1 VESAVPNA
9 LGMGAGEV
17 VGSPVYH
24 SSELG
29 NRDMDIRLNRALE
42 YAALVALWLAF
53 VAVGASWFARRPE
66 LFTALTGSF
75 V

>member
-1 VESAVPNA
+1 
-9 LGMGAGEV
+9 MGAGEV
-17 VGSPVYH
+17 VGGSVYH

-29 NRDMDIRLNRALE
+29 NRDMDLRVNRTLE
-42 YAALVALWLAF
+42 YGALSALWLTF
-53 VAVGASWFARRPE
+53 VVVGASWFARRPE